1 MAQAIRTGSSNQVD
15 LPLEAQTA
23 TISAITMADNANAD
37 DLDLPPI
44 PTQMSLEELADGGL
58 DDDPE
63 AARADSW
70 DPGAADL
77 QSRKSEITLAPEDGD
92 MAFDF
97 QVETGGLVDPTDMG
111 GNAFGDDAAEDKPFG
126 DDGDIEV
133 ARDSAGGHQ
142 IDFDALAVDPSDS
155 FADDGQAR
163 VSEIQQQPNE
173 DINAS
178 DPNFLNEDSMP
189 DDNLFG
195 GVDGIAFDQ
204 SSRRS
209 SRPKRRRM
217 ELDTETEIKAQQ
229 IKQQLADTTDIV
241 RDFVQAPCTRKELQ
255 AQEGATVDF
264 SRPLVS
270 GNTLAPELLE
280 MFAALI
286 PKSLEADAAEEAEE
300 DVDPLFN
307 PEVQPNKRRKSEGE
321 PPPRAAPSRV
331 GYSASFAAGEDEFRG
346 DDQMAPDN
354 FGELLRASPLGPS
367 SSSMRPRACRFR
379 RADAGGLDAE
389 PDGRP
394 AARRPEPGPGRAQ
407 PGCGRGRDAK
417 QPVAERSVI

>member
-1 MAQAIRTGSSNQVD
+1 MSS
-15 LPLEAQTA
+15 
-23 TISAITMADNANAD
+23 IT
-37 DLDLPPI
+37 
-44 PTQMSLEELADGGL
+44 
-58 DDDPE
+58 
-63 AARADSW
+63 
-70 DPGAADL
+70 
-77 QSRKSEITLAPEDGD
+77 
-92 MAFDF
+92 
-97 QVETGGLVDPTDMG
+97 
-111 GNAFGDDAAEDKPFG
+111 DK
-126 DDGDIEV
+126 
-133 ARDSAGGHQ
+133 
-142 IDFDALAVDPSDS
+142 
-155 FADDGQAR
+155 

-367 SSSMRPRACRFR
+367 SYSMRPRACRFR
-379 RADAGGLDAE
+379 RADA
-389 PDGRP
+389 
-394 AARRPEPGPGRAQ
+394 
-407 PGCGRGRDAK
+407 
-417 QPVAERSVI
+417 

>member
-133 ARDSAGGHQ
+133 ARDSAGGVGPPQ
-142 IDFDALAVDPSDS
+142 V
-155 FADDGQAR
+155 
-163 VSEIQQQPNE
+163 
-173 DINAS
+173 
-178 DPNFLNEDSMP
+178 
-189 DDNLFG
+189 
-195 GVDGIAFDQ
+195 GV
-204 SSRRS
+204 
-209 SRPKRRRM
+209 
-217 ELDTETEIKAQQ
+217 
-229 IKQQLADTTDIV
+229 
-241 RDFVQAPCTRKELQ
+241 
-255 AQEGATVDF
+255 
-264 SRPLVS
+264 
-270 GNTLAPELLE
+270 
-280 MFAALI
+280 
-286 PKSLEADAAEEAEE
+286 
-300 DVDPLFN
+300 
-307 PEVQPNKRRKSEGE
+307 
-321 PPPRAAPSRV
+321 
-331 GYSASFAAGEDEFRG
+331 
-346 DDQMAPDN
+346 
-354 FGELLRASPLGPS
+354 
-367 SSSMRPRACRFR
+367 
-379 RADAGGLDAE
+379 
-389 PDGRP
+389 
-394 AARRPEPGPGRAQ
+394 
-407 PGCGRGRDAK
+407 
-417 QPVAERSVI
+417 